1 MANLHECIDSILP
14 NVRFDLG
21 RDATHDG
28 QPSRLYAS
36 RPDEVV
42 TVDELSRMAERG
54 GLDLQNAKR
63 ALLISPDE
71 LVAEIRDYLSV
82 FLEDYVDPHTD
93 KIGYAFPGIR
103 PGFSETLLAS
113 QGNGLVYDA

>member
-1 MANLHECIDSILP
+1 MANLHELLDSILP

-82 FLEDYVDPHTD
+82 FS
-93 KIGYAFPGIR
+93 KITSTLTPTKLGMPFPELDR
-103 PGFSETLLAS
+103 VSAKHYWLVRET
-113 QGNGLVYDA
+113 G